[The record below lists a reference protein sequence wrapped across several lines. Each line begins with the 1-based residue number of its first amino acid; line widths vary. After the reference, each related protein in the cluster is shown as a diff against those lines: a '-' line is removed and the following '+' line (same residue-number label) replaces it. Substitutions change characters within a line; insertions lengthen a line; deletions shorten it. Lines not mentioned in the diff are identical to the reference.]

1 MNESV
6 SELQN
11 IWLKVKKELE
21 NNVEDSRFFD
31 VFLDESSIYS
41 IQDGLI
47 TVAVNSNLA
56 VTILGTKYLSVIQD
70 AAQTVLGYTCKL
82 KFDTK
87 DNLKSAAPEV
97 EQKPVFFKNST
108 VNPSFTFDSFV
119 TGPCNLE
126 AKQAALYIATNPGK
140 GFNPLFIYSNPGLGK
155 THLLHAIVNYIRET
169 MPGKRA
175 LYCDS
180 ADFVQEYVNY
190 ITGDKRQDAL
200 KEYLVSFDV
209 FLIDDVQLLANKY
222 QTCEFFFEVFNGLY
236 TLVFSG
242 NPLLLK
248 LRST

>member
-70 AAQTVLGYTCKL
+70 AAKTVLGYTCKL

-119 TGPCNLE
+119 RGSDENPNPIYRYSDLKDMKPTGS
-126 AKQAALYIATNPGK
+126 YILMND
-140 GFNPLFIYSNPGLGK
+140 IYL
-155 THLLHAIVNYIRET
+155 THLQQ
-169 MPGKRA
+169 
-175 LYCDS
+175 
-180 ADFVQEYVNY
+180 FVYHLCYVSYNF
-190 ITGDKRQDAL
+190 ICI
-200 KEYLVSFDV
+200 YL
-209 FLIDDVQLLANKY
+209 
-222 QTCEFFFEVFNGLY
+222 C
-236 TLVFSG
+236 LVYWTS
-242 NPLLLK
+242 
-248 LRST
+248 RC